1 MAEQELNKKLAEWAG
16 FTWHEQREL
25 VDGPLMHGQW
35 YEDGHWDYHGECWY
49 EGGSGEKTHFWQ
61 DRLPDFPHDLNACF
75 RWIIP
80 LVSGWDM
87 GSTHDGR
94 TAATV
99 WDHKKAKIRRGF
111 DKEAAMALC
120 KAFEELRKEG

>member
-1 MAEQELNKKLAEWAG
+1 MAEQELNEKLVEWAG
-16 FTWHEQREL
+16 FAFYPGIPDNPQYGDVWRYPN
-25 VDGPLMHGQW
+25 G
-35 YEDGHWDYHGECWY
+35 DY
-49 EGGSGEKTHFWQ
+49 
-61 DRLPDFPHDLNACF
+61 LPWLPNFTHDLNACF

-80 LVSGWDM
+80 LVSGWEM